1 MRWDDGSIQ
10 PRECTSTRFG
20 SRSPMWSHGASG
32 FMWPMRIRDG
42 CPACVRIR
50 KADRQTPPSG
60 ISARLKAAVSRDLL
74 KRLQRRSVVIGSRTV
89 HRPDAASGLR
99 TDVTLVGVRGSRRVV
114 RLVVRLGRQS
124 LPRADRADDFRQKVP
139 RHGLEAAVLRRPQ
152 GASLRR
158 RSDRGGEAEHL
169 RDRRLRVDDRDLPFL
184 ADVLDHPA
192 PALDVADRGAHVVLR
207 DVDEDLLDRLEQDA
221 SGLDHRAVDRGSGGG
236 DDLRGP
242 AVDGVLVELRV
253 DEAHLQRHA
262 LLRGERA
269 AVHRLREGL
278 LDQLH
283 RLVEILDPFG
293 RIEQHVRVLDP
304 DDVLRV
310 VPVHPELLELLRE
323 DLRILD
329 ALAGRDLA
337 GADCGDDLRLERL
350 DLHVEAVVLV
360 RRLAF
365 ERPALAADA
374 LPVDDDR
381 GARRDGDLVVV
392 LDAVDRDLEVEF
404 AHAGDQVLAG
414 LLVDLHLD
422 ARVRLREQAQGLDE
436 LRQVRRRLRLDGDR
450 DDRVGVV
457 DDLLEGLHLLVV
469 AHGRSGDCVSE
480 PDHRDDV
487 PRVDLVD
494 RDAVRADDHRDGL
507 RALGLRHP
515 ADPELLAPANLARI
529 EATGGDFARLGIDDN
544 FRHHEPDRT
553 VFIDRHHRFAD
564 GRLRVSFPD
573 DRDPDFLCFER
584 IREVADD
591 HVQHDVVE
599 RRLLRELFH
608 RPLLTVLVD
617 VLEPDARPLR
627 EGCAHG
633 PLVVR
638 APERD
643 AARLDV
649 HHPFLSEV
657 LGQPFPDAIVDLR
670 DDLLESLLHLLRAD
684 LQLVDEA
691 VDLVDEQDG
700 PHAFLQRLTDDR
712 LRLRHDPFD
721 GVVEYDHAIDGP
733 HRTGYVPA
741 EVDVAGRVDEVD
753 EVLAALE
760 IVDHR
765 RDGRVDRDAALLL
778 LRVVVHEELLAREFL
793 GDHPR
798 ARDEG
803 VGEGGVVDEEAFRYE
818 VLRARHR
825 EVVYPLCSSMPNMA
839 HLNERHIFIHEVFD
853 RCDVRTRHQ

>member
-1 MRWDDGSIQ
+1 
-10 PRECTSTRFG
+10 
-20 SRSPMWSHGASG
+20 
-32 FMWPMRIRDG
+32 MWPMRIRDG
-42 CPACVRIR
+42 PPVCVRIK
-50 KADRQTPPSG
+50 KADRHTPPSG
-60 ISARLKAAVSRDLL
+60 ISVTLNAAVSWDLL
-74 KRLQRRSVVIGSRTV
+74 KRLKRRSVVIGSRAV
-89 HRPDAASGLR
+89 YRREHASGLR
-99 TDVTLVGVRGSRRVV
+99 TDLILVGGRGSRRVV
-114 RLVVRLGRQS
+114 RFVVRFRRQS
-124 LPRADRADDFRQKVP
+124 LPRADPADDFPQEVP

-152 GASLRR
+152 RASLRR
-158 RSDRGGEAEHL
+158 RPDGGGEAEHL
-169 RDRRLRVDDRDLPFL
+169 CDRRLRVDDRDLPFL
-184 ADVLDHPA
+184 ADVLDHA
-192 PALDVADRGAHVVLR
+192 TAALDVADRGTHEVLR
-207 DVDEDLLDRLEQDA
+207 DVDEDLLDRLQQDA

-262 LLRGERA
+262 FLRRERA

-278 LDQLH
+278 LDQFH
-283 RLVEILDPFG
+283 RLVEILDPFR
-293 RIEQHVRVLDP
+293 RIEQHVRVLNP
-304 DDVLRV
+304 DDVFRL

-337 GADCGDDLRLERL
+337 RTDRGDDLRLERL

-365 ERPALAADA
+365 ERPAFAADA
-374 LPVDDDR
+374 LPVDDDGSAR
-381 GARRDGDLVVV
+381 GDGNLVVV

-422 ARVRLREQAQGLDE
+422 ARVRLREEAQGLDE

-529 EATGGDFARLGIDDN
+529 EAAGGHFARLGVDDD

-564 GRLRVSFPD
+564 GRLRISFPD
-573 DRDPDFLCFER
+573 DRNPDLLCFER
-584 IREVADD
+584 IRQVADD
-591 HVQHDVVE
+591 HVQHDAVE
-599 RRLLRELFH
+599 RRLLRELLH

-627 EGCAHG
+627 EGGAHG

-649 HHPFLSEV
+649 HHPLLSEV
-657 LGQPFPDAIVDLR
+657 LGQPFPDAIVDLH

-733 HRTGYVPA
+733 HRTGDVPA
-741 EVDVAGRVDEVD
+741 EVDVARRVDQVD
-753 EVLAALE
+753 QVLAAFE
-760 IVDHR
+760 VVDHR
-765 RDGRVDRDAALLL
+765 CNRGVDRDAARLLL
-778 LRVVVHEELLAREFL
+778 LVVVHEELRARELFA
-793 GDHPR
+793 DHPR
-798 ARDEG
+798 ARDER
-803 VGEGGVVDEEAFRYE
+803 VGQGRFPVVDVCRGADVADA
-818 VLRARHR
+818 VL
-825 EVVYPLCSSMPNMA
+825 
-839 HLNERHIFIHEVFD
+839 
-853 RCDVRTRHQ
+853 

>member
-20 SRSPMWSHGASG
+20 SRAPMWSHGASG

-158 RSDRGGEAEHL
+158 RPDRGGEAEHL
-169 RDRRLRVDDRDLPFL
+169 RDRRLRVYDRDLPFL

-207 DVDEDLLDRLEQDA
+207 DVDEDLLDRLQEDA

-262 LLRGERA
+262 FLRRERA

-278 LDQLH
+278 LDQFH
-283 RLVEILDPFG
+283 RLVEILDPFR

-304 DDVLRV
+304 HDVLRV

-337 GADCGDDLRLERL
+337 GADRGDDLLLERL
-350 DLHVEAVVLV
+350 DLHIEAVVLV
-360 RRLAF
+360 RGLAF
-365 ERPALAADA
+365 ERPALAAHA
-374 LPVDDDR
+374 LPVDDD
-381 GARRDGDLVVV
+381 GSARRDGDLVVV
-392 LDAVDRDLEVEF
+392 LNAVDRDLEVEF
-404 AHAGDQVLAG
+404 AHPRDQVLPG

-422 ARVRLREQAQGLDE
+422 ARIRLCEQAQRLDE
-436 LRQVRRRLRLDGDR
+436 FRQVRRRLRLDGDR
-450 DDRVGVV
+450 DDRIGVV

-469 AHGRSGDCVSE
+469 AHGRAGDRV
-480 PDHRDDV
+480 PQADHRDHV

-515 ADPELLAPANLARI
+515 ADPQLLAPANLARI
-529 EATGGDFARLGIDDN
+529 EATGGHFARLGVDDDL
-544 FRHHEPDRT
+544 RHHEPDGT
-553 VFIDRHHRFAD
+553 VFIDRHHRVAD

-584 IREVADD
+584 IRQLTDD

-627 EGCAHG
+627 EGGAHG

-649 HHPFLSEV
+649 HHPLLPEV
-657 LGQPFPDAIVDLR
+657 FGQPFPDAIVNFH

-700 PHAFLQRLTDDR
+700 PHPLLERLADDG
-712 LRLRHDPFD
+712 LGLGHDPFD
-721 GVVEYDHAIDGP
+721 GVIEYDHTVDGA
-733 HRTGYVPA
+733 HRTGNVPA
-741 EVDVAGRVDEVD
+741 EVDVARRVDQVDQILTAFEV
-753 EVLAALE
+753 
-760 IVDHR
+760 VDHR
-765 RDGRVDRDAALLL
+765 CDRRVDRDAARLLL
-778 LRVVVHEELLAREFL
+778 LVVVHEELRARELF

-798 ARDEG
+798 TCDEG
-803 VGEGGVVDEEAFRYE
+803 VREGGVMNEEALGHE
-818 VLRARHR
+818 ILRARDG
-825 EVVYPLCSSMPNMA
+825 EVVNPLRGRAPDR
-839 HLNERHIFIHEVFD
+839 LDFD
-853 RCDVRTRHQ
+853 EGNVVV